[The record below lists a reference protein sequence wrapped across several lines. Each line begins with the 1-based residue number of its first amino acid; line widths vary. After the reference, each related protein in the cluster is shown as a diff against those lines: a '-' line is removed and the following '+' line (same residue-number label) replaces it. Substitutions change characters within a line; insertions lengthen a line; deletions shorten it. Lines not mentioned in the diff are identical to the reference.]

1 MGQPLQFS
9 IFHGYPAELVSEW
22 CCVSL
27 RTAREYKSGARKPT
41 KQAAKLFL
49 LYRDRRVLTTDWRDW
64 LIKPDAIVDP
74 DGNETTRAQL
84 RGYWL
89 IMQFAREVAREAG
102 PESYAEF
109 QRLLA

>member
-1 MGQPLQFS
+1 MAQPLQFS
-9 IFHGYPAELVSEW
+9 IFYGYPAELVSEW

-27 RTAREYKSGARKPT
+27 RTARLYKSGEKRPS

-49 LYRDRRVLTTDWRDW
+49 LHRDRRVLTTGWRDW
-64 LIKPDAIVDP
+64 IVKDGAIVDP

-89 IMQFAREVAREAG
+89 VMQYARELARERG
-102 PESYAEF
+102 PESVEHLL
-109 QRLLA
+109 RLLA